1 MSTDLLERQLKET
14 SLLTAACWAIWLER
28 GAAEWFVLAAYRLPR
43 AKQMQLMRYLEQP
56 SVASWLAG
64 ALTARHN
71 RSRRLPETAGLACA
85 RLYLF
90 PEPTSRRV
98 VVVGADNLNERAVKI
113 WRLIALGGGGFS
125 PAPVVGQGEA
135 LEWMSGIPYDLPK
148 ALDRAL
154 RGVLREIP
162 CQGGWLAIRSG
173 DFLEVRAQ
181 SGCPECQGS
190 QISLDA
196 NPLLRS
202 ISQKRSG
209 AMVLAETSDW
219 AMTPRTGFKAN
230 TRAWACVPLTIGQRV
245 IGMIAL
251 WREQPL
257 TKSERQQLERL
268 ATRIA
273 PLVEASE
280 TFTSLTDHLRRLALL
295 NDFALTVSSALDL
308 DQIAQRVFGLL
319 RRALGPEWITLAL
332 LSTDGNTLHHYFDQ
346 DGRVVLHTSPAEED
360 SILRFVHQGE
370 VYRLD
375 DLDENADYR
384 PFHKGTRSV
393 LLVPLKYRRQLIG
406 LLGLES
412 SRPAAFKVFDE
423 HLLVVVASYLAGLVE
438 NGRLRQEAEGRARN
452 LELIHDVVQQVMGLT
467 DVEKI
472 AQIAAELM
480 ARNFAYELSVVALAD
495 EENFFRVVGIG
506 GSAAETVQRGLRE
519 LDAAA
524 HGGIT
529 YRVFVT
535 GESMLVNDVTLDPFY
550 LPIPGW
556 EAGSEMCVAL
566 REGDRILGII
576 DVESRQKNN
585 FSHNDLLVLEAL
597 AGILSNVI
605 ANAGQYQKLQSTV
618 HQLQAAREEL
628 QERMTAQR
636 VAETRLIQAA
646 KLAAV
651 GEMAAGIAHELNN
664 PLTTIAGF
672 AELVLADLPQ
682 DDPMRPDLELVL
694 REAHR
699 ARSVIRRLLDFS
711 RQTESVRVR
720 ADINEIVSDVLA
732 LMNHLLHTSGVEVQ
746 IELGEQLP
754 WISVDR
760 NQIKQVLLNLLHNAL
775 HAMPAGGRLAVQ
787 TASRQ
792 REGERW
798 LVISI
803 RDSGVGI
810 SPENLSRIFEPFFT
824 TRARQGGTGLG
835 LSVSYGIVTDHGG
848 FIEVESREGQG
859 STFSVWLPVEVEK

>member
-14 SLLTAACWAIWLER
+14 SLLTGACWAVWLER
-28 GAAEWFVLAAYRLPR
+28 GAAEWFILAAYRLPR
-43 AKQMQLMRYLEQP
+43 VRRAALMRYLEQP
-56 SVASWLAG
+56 AVASWLAG
-64 ALTARHN
+64 ALAGRHH
-71 RSRRLPETAGLACA
+71 RSRALPDSLGLTCS

-90 PEPTSRRV
+90 PERLTHRII
-98 VVVGADNLNERAVKI
+98 VVGADGLTERSQKV
-113 WRLIALGGGGFS
+113 WRIVAMGGGL
-125 PAPVVGQGEA
+125 PVSAAAADGEN
-135 LEWMSGIPYDLPK
+135 LPDWISGIPYDLPQ
-148 ALDRAL
+148 ALDRVL

-173 DFLEVRAQ
+173 EFLEVRVQA
-181 SGCPECQGS
+181 GCPDWQGS
-190 QISLDA
+190 QLSLDA

-202 ISQKRSG
+202 IAQKRSG
-209 AMVLAETSDW
+209 IMVTAGQGDW
-219 AMTPRTGFKAN
+219 AMVPRTGLKP
-230 TRAWACVPLTIGQRV
+230 TTHAWACVPLTLGQRV
-245 IGMIAL
+245 IGMVAV
-251 WREQPL
+251 WRERAFTPEEREKL
-257 TKSERQQLERL
+257 TRL
-268 ATRIA
+268 TTRAA
-273 PLVEASE
+273 PLVEASM
-280 TFTSLTDHLRRLALL
+280 TFANLTDHLHRLALL

-319 RRALGPEWITLAL
+319 RRALGSEWISLIL

-346 DGRVVLHTSPAEED
+346 DGRVVSHTRPNEGTSV
-360 SILRFVHQGE
+360 LQFVTRGDT
-370 VYRLD
+370 YRLD
-375 DLDENADYR
+375 DLATNPDYV
-384 PFHKGTRSV
+384 PFYEGTRSV
-393 LLVPLKYRRQLIG
+393 LLVPLKYRRQVIG

-412 SRPAAFKVFDE
+412 PRPGAFKVFDE
-423 HLLVVVASYLAGLVE
+423 HLLGVVASYLAGLVE
-438 NGRLRQEAEGRARN
+438 NSRLRQEAEGRARN

-495 EENFFRVVGIG
+495 EQNLFRVAGIG
-506 GSAAETVQRGLRE
+506 GSAAAIVQRGLQD
-519 LDAAA
+519 LDSAAR
-524 HGGIT
+524 GGIT
-529 YRVFVT
+529 QRVFVT
-535 GESMLVNDVTLDPFY
+535 GESMLVNDVTLDPVY

-566 REGDRILGII
+566 REGDRMLGVI
-576 DVESRQKNN
+576 DVESRQKGN
-585 FSHNDLLVLEAL
+585 FSPNDLLVLESL
-597 AGILSNVI
+597 AGILSSVI

-628 QERMTAQR
+628 QERITAQR

-672 AELVLADLPQ
+672 AELVLSDLPQ
-682 DDPMRPDLELVL
+682 EDPARPDLELVL

-720 ADINEIVSDVLA
+720 ADLNEIVSDVLA
-732 LMNHLLHTSGVEVQ
+732 LMNHLLHTSGVEVRVQ
-746 IELGEQLP
+746 LGERLP

-775 HAMPAGGRLAVQ
+775 HAMPTGGSLTVETQRRRREDGDWLAI
-787 TASRQ
+787 R
-792 REGERW
+792 
-798 LVISI
+798 I
-803 RDSGVGI
+803 RDTGVGI
-810 SPENLSRIFEPFFT
+810 PAEHMNRIFEPFFT
-824 TRARQGGTGLG
+824 TRSRQGGTGLG

-848 FIEVESREGQG
+848 FIEVESREGEG
-859 STFSVWLPVEVEK
+859 STFIVWLPVEAEK

>member
-1 MSTDLLERQLKET
+1 MAIGLMNRQLKET
-14 SLLTAACWAIWLER
+14 GLLTGACWAVWLER
-28 GAAEWFVLAAYRLPR
+28 GAAEWFVLAAYKLPR
-43 AKQMQLMRYLEQP
+43 AKQTLLMRYLEQP
-56 SVASWLAG
+56 ATASWLAG

-71 RSRRLPETAGLACA
+71 RSRRLPESTGLNCG

-98 VVVGADNLNERAVKI
+98 IAVGADNLSERALKI
-113 WRLIALGGGGFS
+113 WRLVALGGGWPS
-125 PAPVVGQGEA
+125 SAPAAGAGEA
-135 LEWMSGIPYDLPK
+135 LEWMSSIPYDLPK
-148 ALDRAL
+148 AFDRAL

-181 SGCPECQGS
+181 VGCPEGLGNR
-190 QISLDA
+190 ISLDA

-209 AMVLAETSDW
+209 VMVLAETSDW
-219 AMTPRTGFKAN
+219 AMVPRMGFRSN
-230 TRAWACVPLTIGQRV
+230 TQAWACVPLTVGQRV

-257 TKSERQQLERL
+257 AKSERQQLDRL
-268 ATRIA
+268 AIRMA

-280 TFTSLTDHLRRLALL
+280 MFTSLTDHLRRLALL

-332 LSTDGNTLHHYFDQ
+332 LSTDGNTLHYYFDQ
-346 DGRVVLHTSPAEED
+346 DGRAVAHSRPAEED
-360 SILRFVHQGE
+360 SLLRFVHLGDI
-370 VYRLD
+370 YRLD
-375 DLDENADYR
+375 DLEAVSAYT
-384 PFHKGTRSV
+384 PLHKGTRSV
-393 LLVPLKYRRQLIG
+393 LLVPIKYRRQVIG

-452 LELIHDVVQQVMGLT
+452 LELIHDVVQQVVGLT

-480 ARNFAYELSVVALAD
+480 ARNFAYELAVVGLAD
-495 EENFFRVVGIG
+495 EENLFRVVGIG
-506 GSAAETVQRGLRE
+506 GSAAKAVQRGLRG
-519 LDAAA
+519 LDSAAS
-524 HGGIT
+524 GGIT

-535 GESMLVNDVTLDPFY
+535 GESMLVNDVALDPFY

-597 AGILSNVI
+597 AGILANVI
-605 ANAGQYQKLQSTV
+605 AHAGQYQKLQSAV

-672 AELVLADLPQ
+672 AELVLADLPS

-711 RQTESVRVR
+711 RQSESVRVR

-732 LMNHLLHTSGVEVQ
+732 LMNHLLHTSGVEVH

-775 HAMPAGGRLAVQ
+775 HAMPGGGRLTVQ
-787 TASRQ
+787 TMSRQ
-792 REGERW
+792 RDGDRW

-803 RDSGVGI
+803 QDNGVGI
-810 SPENLSRIFEPFFT
+810 SPENMSRIFEPFFT

-859 STFSVWLPVEVEK
+859 STFSVWLPVEVEQ